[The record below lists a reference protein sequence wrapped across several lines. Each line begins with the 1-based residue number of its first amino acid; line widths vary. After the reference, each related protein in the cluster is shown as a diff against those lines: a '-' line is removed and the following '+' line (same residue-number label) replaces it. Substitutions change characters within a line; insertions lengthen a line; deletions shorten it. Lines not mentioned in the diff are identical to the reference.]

1 MDTLS
6 SLMSEAMLEGY
17 LPFGSHLHMDKSLL
31 EGIENFFLMPHMFNS
46 YIEHIVE

>member
-31 EGIENFFLMPHMFNS
+31 EGIENFF
-46 YIEHIVE
+46 